1 MGHIVIPDLDDAVI
15 ARLRSRAARHG
26 RSLEQEL
33 REIVVEATRP
43 ARAAIKADM
52 VRIRGMSPPLSDDS
66 TQLIRRDRH
75 SR

>member
-66 TQLIRRDRH
+66 TQLIRRDRD

>member
-43 ARAAIKADM
+43 TRAAIKADM

-66 TQLIRRDRH
+66 TQLIRGDRD